1 MKNYQI
7 NGLIGRVQLNHEG
20 LLEALN
26 KGLDFVFFVSNNGCI
41 RCLDLE
47 KEICE
52 HPGAL
57 IFEISYREYQI
68 ACLEFNDLPFV
79 YSFPTGIIVEKGKVI
94 DSDLMGEKTS
104 IEFYEW
110 LISRNEKESTVID
123 NPFKPVLAKDGT
135 LRRYKADKESID
147 TLISE

>member
-1 MKNYQI
+1 MKNYLI
-7 NGLIGRVQLNHEG
+7 NGLIGRVQLDHEV
-20 LLEALN
+20 LLEAL
-26 KGLDFVFFVSNNGCI
+26 KKSLDFVFFVSNNGCV

-52 HPGAL
+52 HHGAL
-57 IFEISYREYQI
+57 IFEINYREYQI

-79 YSFPTGIIVEKGKVI
+79 YSFPTGVIVEKGKVI
-94 DSDLMGEKTS
+94 DSDSMGEKTS

-110 LISRNEKESTVID
+110 LISRKEEKITTID
-123 NPFKPVLAKDGT
+123 NPFKPVFAKDGT

-147 TLISE
+147 ILISE